1 MVDALLRT
9 EELTKTFHQV
19 VANDRISF
27 DVQPGEIHCL
37 LGENGAGK
45 STLAECL
52 YGYYRPDSGRIFFRG
67 EKVELTSPAHAIKV
81 GIGMV
86 HQHFVLV
93 DSLSV
98 LENVVV
104 GGQDTSLI
112 LDLKTAAA
120 KLTALCDKYDVDLDL
135 HANIWELPVG
145 KQQWVEIL
153 KALSTDARLL
163 ILDEPTAVLTP
174 QESKTL
180 FRILRQM
187 TDEGISIVLITH
199 KLNEVLQSD
208 RVTVLRRGQ
217 KVATVTTRD
226 SSKEELTNMMVG
238 RSVEFT
244 VLRGNEANMGD
255 PILEISN
262 LCAKDE
268 RDSEALQNL
277 SLTVRAGE
285 IVGIAGVAG
294 NGQREL
300 FETIVGLRRATSGHV
315 LLDGQEILGMSP
327 KQIMAKGVGFIPED
341 RIAEGV
347 VGPFTVAENLVLGQH
362 DQPEFSSFGLLN
374 RKKIAAFAQSAI
386 DAFDIKT
393 PSSETVTSTLSG
405 GNVQKVILAREFA
418 HSSRCILANQ
428 PSRGLDVGIID
439 YVHQRLLEKRDEG
452 MAILLASEELEEIFN
467 VADRIAVIF
476 NGEILATFA
485 TDEASV
491 DTIGLLMAGDR
502 SHADLSQP
510 APTQS

>member
-1 MVDALLRT
+1 M
-9 EELTKTFHQV
+9 
-19 VANDRISF
+19 
-27 DVQPGEIHCL
+27 
-37 LGENGAGK
+37 
-45 STLAECL
+45 
-52 YGYYRPDSGRIFFRG
+52 
-67 EKVELTSPAHAIKV
+67 
-81 GIGMV
+81 
-86 HQHFVLV
+86 
-93 DSLSV
+93 
-98 LENVVV
+98 
-104 GGQDTSLI
+104 
-112 LDLKTAAA
+112 
-120 KLTALCDKYDVDLDL
+120 DLDL

-255 PILEISN
+255 PNLEISN

-362 DQPEFSSFGLLN
+362 DQPEFSSFWLTEP
-374 RKKIAAFAQSAI
+374 KKDRCVRAIGYRRVRYQDAVVRDGHQHVVGRQRAEGHTGSGIRAQQSLHTRQSAFARA
-386 DAFDIKT
+386 
-393 PSSETVTSTLSG
+393 
-405 GNVQKVILAREFA
+405 
-418 HSSRCILANQ
+418 
-428 PSRGLDVGIID
+428 
-439 YVHQRLLEKRDEG
+439 
-452 MAILLASEELEEIFN
+452 
-467 VADRIAVIF
+467 
-476 NGEILATFA
+476 
-485 TDEASV
+485 
-491 DTIGLLMAGDR
+491 
-502 SHADLSQP
+502 
-510 APTQS
+510 

>member
-1 MVDALLRT
+1 MADALLRT
-9 EELTKTFHQV
+9 EDLTKTFHQV
-19 VANDRISF
+19 VANDRVSF

-52 YGYYRPDSGRIFFRG
+52 YGYYRPDSGRIYFDG
-67 EKVELTSPAHAIKV
+67 KHVELTSPAHAIKV

-104 GGQDTSLI
+104 GGRDTSFI
-112 LDLKTAAA
+112 LDLKAAEA
-120 KLTALCDKYDVDLDL
+120 KLTSLCDKYDVDLDL

-187 TDEGISIVLITH
+187 TDEGISIILITH

-217 KVATVTTRD
+217 KVATVITRD

-244 VLRGNEANMGD
+244 VVRGNDAHMGD
-255 PILEISN
+255 PVLEISG

-268 RDSEALQNL
+268 RGSDALRQL

-300 FETIVGLRRATSGHV
+300 FETIVGLRDATSGQV
-315 LLDGQEILGMSP
+315 LLDGQEIRGLTP
-327 KQIMAKGVGFIPED
+327 KQIMARGVGFIPED
-341 RIAEGV
+341 RFAEGV

-362 DQPEFSSFGLLN
+362 DQPEFSTFGLLSQG
-374 RKKIAAFAQSAI
+374 KIASFIRDWARANGASNDLAAIRGEKAFRAAVSEAVDRANVGLSQIEKVKRYVIATE
-386 DAFDIKT
+386 AFSVDNGMMT
-393 PSSETVTSTLSG
+393 PTM
-405 GNVQKVILAREFA
+405 KVRRHEILK
-418 HSSRCILANQ
+418 HYQ
-428 PSRGLDVGIID
+428 T
-439 YVHQRLLEKRDEG
+439 
-452 MAILLASEELEEIFN
+452 ELE
-467 VADRIAVIF
+467 A
-476 NGEILATFA
+476 LY
-485 TDEASV
+485 
-491 DTIGLLMAGDR
+491 
-502 SHADLSQP
+502 
-510 APTQS
+510 

>member
-1 MVDALLRT
+1 MADALLRT
-9 EELTKTFHQV
+9 EDLTKTFHQV
-19 VANDRISF
+19 VANDRVSF

-52 YGYYRPDSGRIFFRG
+52 YGYYRPDSGRIYFDG
-67 EKVELTSPAHAIKV
+67 KQVELASPAHAIKV

-104 GGQDTSLI
+104 GGRDTSFI
-112 LDLKTAAA
+112 LDLKAAEA
-120 KLTALCDKYDVDLDL
+120 KLTSLCDKYDVDLDL

-187 TDEGISIVLITH
+187 TDEGISIILITH

-217 KVATVTTRD
+217 KVATVITRD

-238 RSVEFT
+238 RNVEFT
-244 VLRGNEANMGD
+244 VVRGNDAHMGD
-255 PILEISN
+255 PVLEISG

-268 RDSEALQNL
+268 RGSEALRQL

-300 FETIVGLRRATSGHV
+300 FETIVGLRDATSGQV
-315 LLDGQEILGMSP
+315 LLDGQEIRGLTP
-327 KQIMAKGVGFIPED
+327 KQIMARGVGFIPED
-341 RIAEGV
+341 RFAEGV

-362 DQPEFSSFGLLN
+362 DQPEFSTFGLLSQN
-374 RKKIAAFAQSAI
+374 KIASFAQSAI
-386 DAFDIKT
+386 DAFEIKT
-393 PSSETVTSTLSG
+393 PSSQTVTSTLSG

-418 HSSRCILANQ
+418 HSTRCILANQ
-428 PSRGLDVGIID
+428 PSRGLDVGVID
-439 YVHQRLLEKRDEG
+439 YVHKRLLEKRDEG

-502 SHADLSQP
+502 SQAEPSRRTPGQD
-510 APTQS
+510 